1 MKRHVKFT
9 TLLLAMVFLL
19 SMTAG
24 CSKSQEMQER
34 TIRISISTSY
44 GTLTSN
50 IMKEYQL
57 LEKYLPDYT
66 TVEWKT
72 MTSASDMR
80 DALVA
85 GELDVVC
92 TSLPTFIAGYE
103 NGLPLALISFA
114 SSVPIGLYTNDSTVT
129 SLNDFTEK
137 DVLCAKSKG
146 NNGHIAFLIACLE
159 DLGDAMA
166 LDNQIATVQEA
177 DALGLLQTS
186 TDYKASIFSF
196 PMTVK
201 AEEAGLYEVKSFN
214 EIINAYGIGSTY
226 FTRQDFY
233 QDNADIINALR
244 LAQAEAIG
252 LIATDLEGVAET
264 LSSIFEL
271 EPQHIVDA
279 MKMCPPTPVYSGYD
293 KLATLLYDIGLIDN
307 TPTKFEDLFNYEDLD
322 HE

>member
-1 MKRHVKFT
+1 MKNCIKFAI
-9 TLLLAMVFLL
+9 LILVIALFF
-19 SMTAG
+19 SMTTG
-24 CSKSQEMQER
+24 CSKSQEQEER
-34 TIRISISTSY
+34 TIRIAISTSY

-57 LEKYLPDYT
+57 LEKYLPENT

-114 SSVPIGLYTNDSTVT
+114 SSVPIGLYTNDSTIT

-137 DVLCAKSKG
+137 DILCAKSKG

-201 AEEAGLYEVKSFN
+201 AEEAGMYEVKSFN
-214 EIINAYGIGSTY
+214 GIINAYGIGSTN

-233 QDNADIINALR
+233 QNNSDIINALR
-244 LAQAEAIG
+244 QAQAEALE
-252 LIATDLEGVAET
+252 LIAADPDGIAET
-264 LSSIFEL
+264 LSPIFEL
-271 EPQHIVDA
+271 EPEHIVKA
-279 MKMCPPTPVYSGYD
+279 MEMCPPTPVYSGYD
-293 KLATLLYDIGLIDN
+293 KLATLLYDIGLIEKA
-307 TPTKFEDLFNYEDLD
+307 PTKFEDLFNSGDLE

>member
-114 SSVPIGLYTNDSTVT
+114 SSVPIGLYT
-129 SLNDFTEK
+129 
-137 DVLCAKSKG
+137 
-146 NNGHIAFLIACLE
+146 
-159 DLGDAMA
+159 
-166 LDNQIATVQEA
+166 QR
-177 DALGLLQTS
+177 
-186 TDYKASIFSF
+186 
-196 PMTVK
+196 
-201 AEEAGLYEVKSFN
+201 LYGK
-214 EIINAYGIGSTY
+214 
-226 FTRQDFY
+226 RC
-233 QDNADIINALR
+233 ALR
-244 LAQAEAIG
+244 KE
-252 LIATDLEGVAET
+252 
-264 LSSIFEL
+264 
-271 EPQHIVDA
+271 
-279 MKMCPPTPVYSGYD
+279 
-293 KLATLLYDIGLIDN
+293 
-307 TPTKFEDLFNYEDLD
+307 
-322 HE
+322 

>member
-1 MKRHVKFT
+1 
-9 TLLLAMVFLL
+9 
-19 SMTAG
+19 
-24 CSKSQEMQER
+24 
-34 TIRISISTSY
+34 
-44 GTLTSN
+44 
-50 IMKEYQL
+50 
-57 LEKYLPDYT
+57 
-66 TVEWKT
+66 

-252 LIATDLEGVAET
+252 LIAADLEGVAET

-293 KLATLLYDIGLIDN
+293 KLATLLYAIGLIDN